1 MQTITVPELKA
12 RLQAGEKI
20 NLLDVREPDEYAEQ
34 NLNGV
39 LIPLG
44 KVLNGQIE
52 EIEDWRDKEVIIHCR
67 SGKRSFSSLY
77 DIRADGL
84 FECKKILKVGYWLG
98 PINLRSES
106 VFTPNVF
113 QIGYRHKY

>member
-67 SGKRSFSSLY
+67 SGKRSFQ
-77 DIRADGL
+77 A
-84 FECKKILKVGYWLG
+84 CMILEQMGFSNVK
-98 PINLRSES
+98 NLEGG
-106 VFTPNVF
+106 
-113 QIGYRHKY
+113 ILAW

>member
-44 KVLNGQIE
+44 KVLNGQID

-67 SGKRSFSSLY
+67 SGKRSFQ
-77 DIRADGL
+77 A
-84 FECKKILKVGYWLG
+84 CMILEQMGFSNVK
-98 PINLRSES
+98 NLEGGILAWS
-106 VFTPNVF
+106 N
-113 QIGYRHKY
+113 